1 MEINI
6 FSWQEKLRRISKIS
20 LFFSALLLYF
30 LIFFIV
36 FSFFFV
42 IFAGATGAIFFPDV
56 LSEIIPILSFES
68 LKISL
73 IAFFIIVPPAFYF
86 VYLKPSFIVDRVLNA
101 EKPDLNNPLHKKA
114 FDSFE
119 KMKIAFGVRN
129 AELRILDWNIINAMV
144 ITTKDKSYVYI
155 TKGALEKLEMEELDA
170 VFAHEFSHV
179 VHKDSYYLTLIS
191 VVAGL
196 TVIISYFLIKIY
208 PRILISLAFS
218 ASSSTSRTGRGRGG
232 GGLASIGILVASA
245 IVIVVGYIL
254 AIISP
259 IIQRRLA
266 SSVSK
271 KREFMADSKAVLVT
285 KYPPA
290 LISVLS
296 KISKEISNQ
305 HEFFKSQNIPKNIK
319 MLLFNNLDIET
330 HPPIE
335 ERIRVLSQIAK
346 INPESITINSQ

>member
-1 MEINI
+1 
-6 FSWQEKLRRISKIS
+6 
-20 LFFSALLLYF
+20 
-30 LIFFIV
+30 
-36 FSFFFV
+36 
-42 IFAGATGAIFFPDV
+42 
-56 LSEIIPILSFES
+56 
-68 LKISL
+68 
-73 IAFFIIVPPAFYF
+73 
-86 VYLKPSFIVDRVLNA
+86 
-101 EKPDLNNPLHKKA
+101 
-114 FDSFE
+114 
-119 KMKIAFGVRN
+119 MKIAFGVRN

-155 TKGALEKLEMEELDA
+155 TN
-170 VFAHEFSHV
+170 V
-179 VHKDSYYLTLIS
+179 VHKDSCYLTLIS

-271 KREFMADSKAVLVT
+271 K
-285 KYPPA
+285 
-290 LISVLS
+290 
-296 KISKEISNQ
+296 
-305 HEFFKSQNIPKNIK
+305 KN
-319 MLLFNNLDIET
+319 LL
-330 HPPIE
+330 
-335 ERIRVLSQIAK
+335 QILK
-346 INPESITINSQ
+346 RC